1 MALVTKAD
9 FARQCKVTAQAI
21 GHACRPGGPL
31 EPAHLDGKIETHHPD
46 AVTYRSRCLGRAS
59 EQAGL
64 LDKAPG
70 AQQPI
75 DDDGTPEMV
84 ESLKALT
91 LGEIERR
98 YGGRPELEA
107 WLKTIKLAEEV
118 REKRL
123 KNGELD
129 GSLIPR
135 DYVEKHIFG
144 LIEEEHIRLLGETPR
159 TLAQSIRTHGVA
171 GITIEASELEVRQ
184 VIAKILNAC
193 RDKVRRNLRG
203 V

>member
-21 GHACRPGGPL
+21 GHAVRRGGPL
-31 EPAHLDGKIETHHPD
+31 ENAHLDGKIETQHPD
-46 AVTYRSRCLGRAS
+46 AVVYRSKTLARAS
-59 EQAGL
+59 EQAGHF
-64 LDKAPG
+64 DKTSVPSG
-70 AQQPI
+70 I

-84 ESLKALT
+84 EQLKALT

-98 YGGRPELEA
+98 FGGRPELEA

-144 LIEEEHIRLLGETPR
+144 LLEEEHIRLLGETPR

-171 GITIEASELEVRQ
+171 GITLEVSELEVRQ
-184 VIAKILNAC
+184 IIAKILNAC